1 MTNATE
7 NASRERTYED
17 KTKQAERKKG
27 REKLWDGPFIHPVQV
42 STRAELTNETN
53 VVVSQHG
60 TIHLFLDVTEAFTCE
75 LNQPAAFSLHCGR
88 WD

>member
-7 NASRERTYED
+7 NASRERTYEE
-17 KTKQAERKKG
+17 KTKQAG
-27 REKLWDGPFIHPVQV
+27 REKSWDGPFIHPMQV
-42 STRAELTNETN
+42 STRAELTNDTN

-60 TIHLFLDVTEAFTCE
+60 TIHFFLDVTEAFTCE

-88 WD
+88 WG